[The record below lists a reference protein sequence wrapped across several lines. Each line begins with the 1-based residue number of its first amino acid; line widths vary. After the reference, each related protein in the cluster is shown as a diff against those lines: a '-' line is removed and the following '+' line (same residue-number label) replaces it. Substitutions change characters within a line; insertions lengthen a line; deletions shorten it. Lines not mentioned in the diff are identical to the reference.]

1 MHKLTYTHT
10 HTRHSHTH
18 TPPTHAHATHTHTHT
33 HPHTYHT
40 SEPECPRSG
49 LCLQSDELTP
59 QVIQS
64 AKIVLMNPGNQAS
77 QEHFELL
84 KKQWLDNMEKLR
96 DLVDEATDTAAF
108 IKAQG
113 EQQMGAERVREDRDS
128 CC

>member
-1 MHKLTYTHT
+1 MID
-10 HTRHSHTH
+10 
-18 TPPTHAHATHTHTHT
+18 A
-33 HPHTYHT
+33 
-40 SEPECPRSG
+40 
-49 LCLQSDELTP
+49 
-59 QVIQS
+59 

-113 EQQMGAERVREDRDS
+113 KTYKKI
-128 CC
+128 

>member
-1 MHKLTYTHT
+1 MNYL
-10 HTRHSHTH
+10 S
-18 TPPTHAHATHTHTHT
+18 
-33 HPHTYHT
+33 
-40 SEPECPRSG
+40 
-49 LCLQSDELTP
+49 LQSDELTP
-59 QVIQS
+59 QVIDA

-113 EQQMGAERVREDRDS
+113 KS
-128 CC
+128 L